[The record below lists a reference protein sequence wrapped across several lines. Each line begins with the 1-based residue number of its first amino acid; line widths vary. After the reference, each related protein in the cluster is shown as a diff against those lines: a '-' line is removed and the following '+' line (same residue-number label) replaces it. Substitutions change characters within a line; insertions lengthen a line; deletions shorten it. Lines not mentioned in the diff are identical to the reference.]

1 MRFGYI
7 YPSAISPKNDNMK
20 LIFIEKSDKE
30 VEVHTNEGMGAKKR
44 WEQMIERDI
53 ESYGGV
59 SLEGLMNGFSYYAQ
73 EIGEYRGPKKTRI
86 DSLIK
91 HMKRWEK
98 RTSSGLLFV

>member
-59 SLEGLMNGFSYYAQ
+59 SLEGLINGFSYYAK
-73 EIGEYRGPKKTRI
+73 EIGEYSGDDKDRI
-86 DSLIK
+86 DGLIK
-91 HMKRWEK
+91 YMEQEDA
-98 RTSSGLLFV
+98 